1 MFECL
6 DKQSK
11 VDEDTYSYVPGQ
23 VDNEAYNDPLSDD
36 NNNDD
41 NNDDTDEVI
50 IVFTHNYHKYM
61 KYNYDFI
68 LLLVLMIFN

>member
-23 VDNEAYNDPLSDD
+23 VDDEAYNDPTSDD
-36 NNNDD
+36 
-41 NNDDTDEVI
+41 DDTDQVI
-50 IVFTHNYHKYM
+50 RIYTNNYKYM
-61 KYNYDFI
+61 KYNYDLT
-68 LLLVLMIFN
+68 LLLLLMIFI